1 MSKTA
6 RKMVIDGFGFD
17 TGKSTPGVG
26 REITAP
32 SVNAMSARGGE
43 MRRLRGPSRPPGG
56 RYVPGPQALRRGR
69 LSRRR
74 MVPEEGSLCAY

>member
-6 RKMVIDGFGFD
+6 REMVIDGFEFD
-17 TGKSTPGVG
+17 AGESAPGVG
-26 REITAP
+26 
-32 SVNAMSARGGE
+32 AMSARSGE
-43 MRRLRGPSRPPGG
+43 MRWLRGPSRPPGG
-56 RYVPGPQALRRGR
+56 RYVPDQQALRRSR